1 MQRGTG
7 EMEVELR
14 ESEVELGELEV
25 ELRESEVELGELEV
39 ELGIWKWNWGTWMQ
53 VELGIWKWSLWRNL
67 IRLGTGLLLNCL
79 ESGRIKTT
87 WKVCKE
93 TDRATTRHFLNS
105 K

>member
-39 ELGIWKWNWGTWMQ
+39 ELGD
-53 VELGIWKWSLWRNL
+53 LDAS
-67 IRLGTGLLLNCL
+67 GTGDL
-79 ESGRIKTT
+79 EVEPMEKSY
-87 WKVCKE
+87 
-93 TDRATTRHFLNS
+93 
-105 K
+105 